1 MRSATIWPKDEQ
13 HPIHADTDHFI
24 CIVMSLNK
32 ANSKT
37 SSEYGNEFGIKSITP
52 HIRIYDA
59 DVRHFMNAV
68 E

>member
-1 MRSATIWPKDEQ
+1 
-13 HPIHADTDHFI
+13 
-24 CIVMSLNK
+24 MSLNK

-59 DVRHFMNAV
+59 DVRHFMNAI